1 MLDWVFICFLFSF
14 LAPFVLDGAAEC
26 LTMLQMDLLDQAI
39 LRTAFDGVIH
49 TALLMHD
56 NPASAAAGDARMRLG
71 ARCRADLARRRTSE
85 QWIREEAAGNE

>member
-26 LTMLQMDLLDQAI
+26 LTMLQMDLLDQVS

-71 ARCRADLARRRTSE
+71 ARCRADLARRRMSE
-85 QWIREEAAGNE
+85 QWICEEAVGNE

>member
-1 MLDWVFICFLFSF
+1 MLSVFF

-26 LTMLQMDLLDQAI
+26 LTMLQMDLLDQVS

-71 ARCRADLARRRTSE
+71 AGSQVQYRFGAAADVGAMDPWRSR
-85 QWIREEAAGNE
+85 WK